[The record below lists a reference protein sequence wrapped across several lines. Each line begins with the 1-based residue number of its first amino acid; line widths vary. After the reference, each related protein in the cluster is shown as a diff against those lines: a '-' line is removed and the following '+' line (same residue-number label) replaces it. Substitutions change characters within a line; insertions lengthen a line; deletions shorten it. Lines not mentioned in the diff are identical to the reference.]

1 VSLGDDVVGGDLLAP
16 GGVQV
21 PRTHAGSSVGGAE
34 GISAIVVVA
43 GSGRSRRQRRR
54 V

>member
-43 GSGRSRRQRRR
+43 VPAGPGGNAAG
-54 V
+54 